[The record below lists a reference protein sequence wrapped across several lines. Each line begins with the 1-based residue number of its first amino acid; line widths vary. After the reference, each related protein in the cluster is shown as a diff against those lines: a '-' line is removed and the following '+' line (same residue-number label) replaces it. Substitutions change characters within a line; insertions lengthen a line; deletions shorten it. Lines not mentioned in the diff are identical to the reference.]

1 MKLHS
6 RRTSSKNERTQR
18 IIRVVVIAVSLLCVG
33 LIVPNLFSLASR
45 IVMTPIHGVHAWIQ
59 TSDARIPLYLRDRND
74 LIARITELEQEVAIA
89 SGTDLTQQRLY
100 EENQWLRQLLGV
112 QNDSRIAAA
121 VIARPGQLPYD
132 YLQIDKGQRD
142 GIETGAPVY
151 VGRDN
156 VIGVVTTVTEI
167 YSFVELFTTPG
178 FSTTAFI
185 SGANVMATIDGY
197 GGGIA
202 RVRVPQG
209 VPLAVGNLVH
219 MPSIDP
225 GVFGRVAYLEN
236 EPSQPE
242 QFGYIALSQPVS
254 SLHYVSIGREVISP
268 SEPPV
273 VEERVRTI
281 INTAMNINTA
291 ALNLAS
297 TTMIISTSSATTT
310 TP

>member
-6 RRTSSKNERTQR
+6 RHTSKKSKRTQQ
-18 IIRVVVIAVSLLCVG
+18 IVRVVVISVALVCFG
-33 LIVPNLFSLASR
+33 LVVPRLFSLAGK
-45 IVMTPIHGVHAWIQ
+45 IVMAPVHSVHTWIQ
-59 TSDARIPLYLRDRND
+59 TSDSRLPQYFRDRSE
-74 LIARITELEQEVAIA
+74 LINRITELEQAVAIA

-112 QNDSRIAAA
+112 QNDSRVAAA

-132 YLQIDKGQRD
+132 YLQIDRGTID
-142 GIETGAPVY
+142 GIQAGAPVY
-151 VGRDN
+151 VGKDN
-156 VIGVVTTVTEI
+156 VIGVVTSTTER

-185 SGANVMATIDGY
+185 SGANVMATIDGH

-209 VPLAVGNLVH
+209 VPLQVGDLVH
-219 MPSIDP
+219 LPSLDP

-254 SLHYVSIGREVISP
+254 SLHYVSVGKEVIHP

-273 VEERVRTI
+273 IEERVRAVITQ
-281 INTAMNINTA
+281 AMNINTA
-291 ALNLAS
+291 QLNLAS
-297 TTMIISTSSATTT
+297 TTIISTSTATTT
-310 TP
+310 P

>member
-6 RRTSSKNERTQR
+6 RHTSKKSKRTQQ
-18 IIRVVVIAVSLLCVG
+18 IVRVVVISVALVCFG
-33 LIVPNLFSLASR
+33 LVVPRLFSLAGK
-45 IVMTPIHGVHAWIQ
+45 IVMAPVHSVHTWIQ
-59 TSDARIPLYLRDRND
+59 TSDSRLPQYFRDRSE
-74 LIARITELEQEVAIA
+74 LINRIAELEQAVAIA

-112 QNDSRIAAA
+112 QNDSRVAAA

-132 YLQIDKGQRD
+132 YLQIDRGTID
-142 GIETGAPVY
+142 GIQAGAPVY
-151 VGRDN
+151 VGKDN
-156 VIGVVTTVTEI
+156 VIGVVTSTTER

-185 SGANVMATIDGY
+185 SGANVMATIDGH

-209 VPLAVGNLVH
+209 VPLQVGDLVH
-219 MPSIDP
+219 LPSLDP

-254 SLHYVSIGREVISP
+254 SLHYVSVGKEVIHP

-273 VEERVRTI
+273 IEERVRAVITQ
-281 INTAMNINTA
+281 AMNINTA
-291 ALNLAS
+291 QLNLAS
-297 TTMIISTSSATTT
+297 TTIISTSTATTT
-310 TP
+310 P

>member
-6 RRTSSKNERTQR
+6 RHTSRQKERTER
-18 IIRVVVIAVSLLCVG
+18 IIRVVVLAVSALAVG
-33 LIVPNLFSLASR
+33 LVLPGLLSLVGR
-45 IVMTPIHGVHAWIQ
+45 IAMAPIHGVHTWIQ
-59 TSDARIPLYLRDRND
+59 TSDARLPMFLRDRD
-74 LIARITELEQEVAIA
+74 ELIDRITKLEQEVAIA
-89 SGTDLTQQRLY
+89 SGTELTEQRLY

-132 YLQIDKGQRD
+132 FVQIDRGTID
-142 GIETGAPVY
+142 GVLVGAPVY

-156 VIGVVTTVTEI
+156 VIGVVVSATET
-167 YSFVELFTTPG
+167 YSFIQLFTSPG
-178 FSTTAFI
+178 FSATAFI
-185 SGANVMATIDGY
+185 GGANVMATIDGY

-219 MPSIDP
+219 MPSLDP
-225 GVFGRVAYLEN
+225 GVFGRIAYLEN

-254 SLHYVSIGREVISP
+254 SLHYVSVGREVLRP
-268 SEPPV
+268 SEPAV
-273 VEERVRTI
+273 IEDRVRNI
-281 INTAMNINTA
+281 IISAMNVNTAS
-291 ALNLAS
+291 LHLAS
-297 TTMIISTSSATTT
+297 TTIISTSSASTS